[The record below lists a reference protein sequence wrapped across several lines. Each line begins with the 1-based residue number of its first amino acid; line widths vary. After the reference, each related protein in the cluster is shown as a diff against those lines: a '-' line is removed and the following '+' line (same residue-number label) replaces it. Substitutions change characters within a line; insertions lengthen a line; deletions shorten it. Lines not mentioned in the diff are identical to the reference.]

1 MLVAITA
8 GIFLKINK
16 QLKKKNTQNLALSGA
31 PTLSAVPAL
40 SGGPTTPNS
49 LFCDSTVT

>member
-16 QLKKKNTQNLALSGA
+16 QLKKNTQNLALSGA